1 VTFVVAESQEGG
13 WNFMK
18 ILIFGVLLLL
28 VLIAISTYNSLVV
41 KRNRVKNSWAQI
53 DVQLKK
59 RFDMVP
65 NLVETVK
72 GYAKHEAGTLEAIIK
87 ARNQYISASTP
98 EEMMNAN
105 TEMTGALSRLFALAE
120 SYPDLKANTNFME
133 LQKELSELEEKIAYA
148 RQFYNDTV
156 LMYNNAI
163 QVVPAN
169 IIASL
174 FGFREEPYFKA
185 DEAER
190 QNVKVQF

>member
-1 VTFVVAESQEGG
+1 
-13 WNFMK
+13 MP

-28 VLIAISTYNSLVV
+28 VLIAISSYNGLIV
-41 KRNRVKNSWAQI
+41 KRNRVKNAWAQI

-59 RFDMVP
+59 RFDLVP

-72 GYAKHEAGTLEAIIK
+72 GYAKHEAGTLEAVVK
-87 ARNQYISASTP
+87 ARNQYISAGNP
-98 EEMMNAN
+98 EEMMKAN

-120 SYPDLKANTNFME
+120 SYPDLKANTNFIE
-133 LQKELSELEEKIAYA
+133 LQGELSELEDKIAYA

-163 QVVPAN
+163 QVVPTN

-174 FGFREEPYFKA
+174 FRFQEEPYFKA
-185 DEAER
+185 DETER

>member
-1 VTFVVAESQEGG
+1 
-13 WNFMK
+13 MR

-28 VLIAISTYNSLVV
+28 VLFTISTYNSLVV
-41 KRNRVKNSWAQI
+41 KRNRAKNSWAQI

-59 RFDMVP
+59 RFDLVP

-87 ARNQYISASTP
+87 ARNQYISANTP
-98 EEMMNAN
+98 EEMMKAN

-133 LQKELSELEEKIAYA
+133 LQNELSELEEKIAYA

>member
-1 VTFVVAESQEGG
+1 
-13 WNFMK
+13 MK

>member
-1 VTFVVAESQEGG
+1 
-13 WNFMK
+13 MK

-190 QNVKVQF
+190 LNVKVQF